1 VFKSALKGTSMSR
14 GSKQSGLQTKIPVV
28 TKYPERLS
36 FMPKKPS
43 ILKRLAWSLAF
54 VGVTTVAA
62 ASGITLAMLTPFQS
76 TAQQA
81 GSHKSP
87 FGNLFGLQYGIG
99 RPVNILVMGIDRV
112 LDAPAGSA
120 ASFKG
125 RSDTM
130 LLVRL
135 NPEDGTV
142 SILTIPRDT
151 RVEIPTVGLSKI
163 NAANASGGADLAAT
177 VVSRTFDD
185 VPVDRYVRVS
195 TEAFREL
202 VELVGGVEVNV
213 PERMQYT
220 DQTQKLKIDLQPGLQ
235 TLNGVQAEGFA
246 RFRYDA
252 MGDIGRAQRQQVLM
266 KALQKKVAN
275 PMMLTRLPQ
284 LFGVMQ
290 KQIDSDLTLQE
301 MLSLVQFGLQL
312 KPDKLRMV
320 LLPGRFSSYDE
331 YEESYWLMNSDA
343 MHRVMQNYFAASGPD
358 GSENYAPQ
366 DLRISVQNASGQPRA
381 ARQVADLL
389 IGNGFSN
396 VYIEADWPHS
406 EPETEVV
413 VQQGDLKAAKML
425 QAAMGFGRVEPNST
439 GTIDSDLTIRVGQ
452 DWAKKIG
459 DRR

>member
-1 VFKSALKGTSMSR
+1 
-14 GSKQSGLQTKIPVV
+14 
-28 TKYPERLS
+28 
-36 FMPKKPS
+36 MPKKPS
-43 ILKRLAWSLAF
+43 MLKRLAWTLAF
-54 VGVTTVAA
+54 MGVTTVAA

-81 GSHKSP
+81 GGQKSP
-87 FGNLFGLQYGIG
+87 FGNLFGFQYGIG

-135 NPEDGTV
+135 NPEDGTA

-151 RVEIPTVGLSKI
+151 QVEIPTIGLSKI
-163 NAANASGGADLAAT
+163 NAANAHGGADLAAT

-185 VPVDRYVRVS
+185 VPVDRYVRIS
-195 TEAFREL
+195 TDAFREL
-202 VELVGGVEVNV
+202 VDLVGGVEVNV

-235 TLNGVQAEGFA
+235 NLNGVQAEGFA

-275 PMMLTRLPQ
+275 PMMLTQLPQ
-284 LFGVMQ
+284 LYGVMQ
-290 KQIDSDLTLQE
+290 KQIDSDLSLQE

-331 YEESYWLMNSDA
+331 YEESYWLINSTSTQ
-343 MHRVMQNYFAASGPD
+343 RVMQNYFETGGAIAD
-358 GSENYAPQ
+358 GLESYSPQ
-366 DLRISVQNASGQPRA
+366 ELRISVQNASGQPRA
-381 ARQVADLL
+381 ARQVADAL
-389 IGNGFSN
+389 ISHGFSN
-396 VYIEADWPHS
+396 VFIEDDWPYT
-406 EPETEVV
+406 EPKTKVV
-413 VQQGDLKAAKML
+413 VQQGDLQAAKIL
-425 QAAMGFGRVEPNST
+425 QAAIGVGQVEPDST
-439 GTIDSDLTIRVGQ
+439 GTIDSDLTIRVGA
-452 DWAKKIG
+452 DWTKHLKEQ
-459 DRR
+459 R

>member
-1 VFKSALKGTSMSR
+1 MGRV
-14 GSKQSGLQTKIPVV
+14 SKQSVFQTKIPSV
-28 TKYPERLS
+28 TKHPERLS
-36 FMPKKPS
+36 FVSKKPS
-43 ILKRLAWSLAF
+43 ILKRLAWTLAF

-62 ASGITLAMLTPFQS
+62 ATGITLAMLTPFQS
-76 TAQQA
+76 TAEQA
-81 GSHKSP
+81 GSHKSS
-87 FGNLFGLQYGIG
+87 FGDLFGFRYGIG

-112 LDAPAGSA
+112 LDAPVGSA

-151 RVEIPTVGLSKI
+151 RVEIPTVGLAKI

-177 VVSRTFDD
+177 VVSRSFDN
-185 VPVDRYVRVS
+185 VPVDRYVRIS
-195 TEAFREL
+195 TEAFRDL
-202 VELVGGVEVNV
+202 VDLVGGVEVNV

-220 DQTQKLKIDLQPGLQ
+220 DQTQKLKIDLQPGVQ
-235 TLNGVQAEGFA
+235 TLNGLQAEGFA

-301 MLSLVQFGLQL
+301 MLSLAQFGLQL
-312 KPDKLRMV
+312 KPDNLRMV
-320 LLPGRFSSYDE
+320 LLPGRFSSYAE
-331 YEESYWLMNSDA
+331 YEESYWLMNSAA
-343 MHRVMQNYFAASGPD
+343 MQRVMQNYFQTSSAIAGS
-358 GSENYAPQ
+358 SENSAPQ
-366 DLRISVQNASGQPRA
+366 DLRISVQNASGEPRA

-389 IGNGFSN
+389 MGHGFSN

-413 VQQGDLKAAKML
+413 VQQGDLKAAQML
-425 QAAMGFGRVEPNST
+425 QTAIGFGRVEANST

-452 DWAKKIG
+452 DWAKHIG
-459 DRR
+459 DRP